1 MAFVHEHTQPSTV
14 LRLDTQ
20 APHYKW
26 VVAAVILLAEGT
38 GTFAGNSVNLAIP
51 RLMAAFGTD
60 LAATQWVTTG
70 FLIART
76 LVIPILGWL
85 GSMLGNRNLFVAIM
99 IGFVVASIGCGVA
112 TGLPMLVG
120 FRLMQGLVLGP
131 IEGLTAVILVQVF
144 PPQQRGLALG
154 LRTIGWSAGH
164 ITSFTLGG
172 YFLEEISWRLTF
184 FMGVPTGILA
194 AILGFLVL
202 PQHREQRS
210 GPVDYPGLLALGG
223 FLVPLLLA
231 ISWGRDDTTA
241 VSTLVLLSALALI
254 GGTLFVL
261 RELLAMYPAVTLR
274 LFRSRAFCLICST
287 AFLNSMGL
295 FGAQFM
301 VPIFLQQVMGLTP
314 LQAGLVIVPAL
325 VAAGLSGVLTG
336 RMSDMM
342 PPPFVILGG
351 VVALLWVFYGFSSF
365 TALTATSVLVGY
377 IVLYRICMFAVF
389 TPLTALNVQVLE
401 TDQVRMGQ
409 GLMGVVRNIGASLG
423 VTVTSVLFERQRV
436 SHQLM
441 AYHNY
446 DAASTSHAAALD
458 DLKHLL
464 QQGGIA
470 ASSVE
475 QAALSTIKRQMDV
488 EAVAAAFRDSFL
500 LVGGFFLLASLPMFC
515 MLHRRLS
522 GTDKVYS
529 RR

>member
-1 MAFVHEHTQPSTV
+1 
-14 LRLDTQ
+14 
-20 APHYKW
+20 
-26 VVAAVILLAEGT
+26 
-38 GTFAGNSVNLAIP
+38 
-51 RLMAAFGTD
+51 
-60 LAATQWVTTG
+60 
-70 FLIART
+70 
-76 LVIPILGWL
+76 
-85 GSMLGNRNLFVAIM
+85 
-99 IGFVVASIGCGVA
+99 
-112 TGLPMLVG
+112 
-120 FRLMQGLVLGP
+120 
-131 IEGLTAVILVQVF
+131 
-144 PPQQRGLALG
+144 
-154 LRTIGWSAGH
+154 
-164 ITSFTLGG
+164 
-172 YFLEEISWRLTF
+172 
-184 FMGVPTGILA
+184 
-194 AILGFLVL
+194 
-202 PQHREQRS
+202 
-210 GPVDYPGLLALGG
+210 LLALGG

-231 ISWGRDDTTA
+231 ISWGRDNTTA
-241 VSTLVLLSALALI
+241 VSTLFLLSTLALV
-254 GGTLFVL
+254 GGTLFIL

-301 VPIFLQQVMGLTP
+301 VPIFLQQVMGFTP

-446 DAASTSHAAALD
+446 DAASTSHTAALD
-458 DLKHLL
+458 ELKHLL
-464 QQGGIA
+464 HQGGIA
-470 ASSVE
+470 QSSAE
-475 QAALSTIKRQMDV
+475 QAALSTIKQQMDV